1 VQEKISLQLAGVETV
16 CMDIAL
22 WDFAIKPCIASNYDE
37 TVLALKKEIL
47 FLKHILR

>member
-1 VQEKISLQLAGVETV
+1 
-16 CMDIAL
+16 MDIAL

-37 TVLALKKEIL
+37 TVLELKKEIL